1 MVYPKRN
8 KITNFITNDVLIRLL
23 NGLITNAIIKKIVK
37 NEHKQSRLVI
47 FVKFVKLNEEPIMN
61 FTIMKENNV
70 SLFVI
75 IFFLVF
81 LYETKRHQK

>member
-23 NGLITNAIIKKIVK
+23 NGLITNVIIKKIVK

-81 LYETKRHQK
+81 LYETKRH